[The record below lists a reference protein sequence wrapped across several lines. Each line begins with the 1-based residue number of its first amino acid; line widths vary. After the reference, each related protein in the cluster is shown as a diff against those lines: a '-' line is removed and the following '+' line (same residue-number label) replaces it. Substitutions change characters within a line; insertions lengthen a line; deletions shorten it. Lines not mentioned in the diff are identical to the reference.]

1 MCERWSHSWF
11 SSNSAFFYLQDPYRT
26 VFSDRSSSDFLWTK
40 LPFCPKKGR
49 DTHLSVEHCG
59 HTDGFVT
66 ALKYDVIL
74 LVCQSAV
81 SPLAFSPTVTH
92 QAITLTNDP
101 QHPLSIATLIRFT
114 KHCAIVLQFL
124 PFLIFQIIYGSP
136 PNIYTLMIYRLNL
149 WEGIWRNCVRM
160 KQAHFG
166 DVIHTLLEAVSWSAW
181 WSSWPSCQ
189 TLYICVCV

>member
-66 ALKYDVIL
+66 ALKYYVIL
-74 LVCQSAV
+74 LVCQCAV

-124 PFLIFQIIYGSP
+124 PFLIFQIIYRSP
-136 PNIYTLMIYRLNL
+136 PKQSHTHDLPFEPLGGNLTKMCENETGALWRCNTHSGRGSFMISLM
-149 WEGIWRNCVRM
+149 V
-160 KQAHFG
+160 
-166 DVIHTLLEAVSWSAW
+166 
-181 WSSWPSCQ
+181 
-189 TLYICVCV
+189 